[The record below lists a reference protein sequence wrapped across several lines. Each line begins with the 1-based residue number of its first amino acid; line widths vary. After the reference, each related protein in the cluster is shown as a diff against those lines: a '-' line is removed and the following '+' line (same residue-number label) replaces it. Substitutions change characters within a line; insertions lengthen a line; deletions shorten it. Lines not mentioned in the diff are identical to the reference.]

1 MATNEEG
8 GLRGGSLGLWAVA
21 FQSILFMAP
30 GAALAFSFGGG
41 IGFAG
46 NALPL
51 TALLAGGSCA
61 LVAIAI
67 GQLAK
72 LMPSAGGLYTYLSR
86 GIHPIMGFIMGWW
99 YFLLSLILGPA
110 ILLLG
115 GFVIQ
120 DLFATEKVGGDSFY
134 TKWWFWMM
142 VLLVIVCALCI
153 FDVQLSTKV
162 GMALGVVEI
171 VIFLALALTLYATH
185 SGDISASAFSPSS
198 VAPGVSASNG
208 VFRGIIFAVLAFVGF
223 EAASALGEESK
234 DPKRIVPR
242 GVVLAAIVVGLF
254 YVFCT
259 WAWVTGSGNDLIGH
273 NKATGGNDWIAFGK
287 EHWGAVW
294 WLVAFALINSAVACA
309 KASIDTAAR
318 VTFSMAR
325 NGALPGFL
333 GKLHPSTQTPYV
345 AVLVGGAV
353 GVFSIPMA
361 KWAGDQAGVPDAV
374 APLYGFFVAG
384 TFLTLVMLVAYILSP
399 IAAIR
404 LMQRDPSSGF
414 NPLLHGV
421 LPMIGA
427 AVFTVAMYFQFFGD
441 WPWAANPGWW
451 SLTHPFD
458 YVVWA
463 FVISGVAGL
472 AIAVVLKGSGSGA
485 LDRAL
490 DLVTAEHTLD
500 AAPGT
505 ELPH

>member
-1 MATNEEG
+1 
-8 GLRGGSLGLWAVA
+8 
-21 FQSILFMAP
+21 MAP

-51 TALLAGGSCA
+51 TALLAGASCA

-72 LMPSAGGLYTYLSR
+72 VMPSAGGLYTYLSR

-120 DLFATEKVGGDSFY
+120 DLFATENVGGDAVY
-134 TKWWFWMM
+134 TKWWLWMM
-142 VLLVIVCALCI
+142 VLLAIVCALCI

-162 GMALGVVEI
+162 GMALGVIEI
-171 VIFLALALTLYATH
+171 IIFLALAVTLFSTH
-185 SGDISASAFSPSS
+185 SGDVSLKAFDPTN
-198 VAPGVSASNG
+198 VAPHTTAWNG
-208 VFRGIIFAVLAFVGF
+208 IFRGIIFAVLAFVGF

-242 GVVLAAIVVGLF
+242 SVVLAAIVVGLF

-259 WAWVTGSGNDLIGH
+259 WAWVTGSGNDIIGH
-273 NKATGGNDWIAFGK
+273 NTKTGGNDWVEFGK
-287 EHWGAVW
+287 EHWGSVW

-318 VTFSMAR
+318 VVFSMSR

-333 GKLHPSTQTPYV
+333 GKLHPKTQTPYV
-345 AVLVGGAV
+345 AVLFGGAF
-353 GVFSIPMA
+353 GILSIPMA
-361 KWAGDQAGVPDAV
+361 KWAAGQAGAPDAQ
-374 APLYGFFVAG
+374 APLLGFFVAG

-399 IAAIR
+399 FAAIR
-404 LMQRDPSSGF
+404 ILRREAPGSF

-421 LPMIGA
+421 LPLVGS
-427 AVFTVAMYFQFFGD
+427 AVFTVAMYFQFWSN
-441 WPWAANPGWW
+441 WPLADDRTWW
-451 SLTHPFD
+451 YQPHTFD

-472 AIAVVLKGSGSGA
+472 AIAVVLKGIRGDA
-485 LDRAL
+485 LSAAL
-490 DLVTAEHTLD
+490 DLVTADHTLD

-505 ELPH
+505 ELPHAH